1 MAQNANE
8 LTLGFNSFVA
18 YLQYRMQRLKKHYY
32 AYVSPLKL
40 TSELYREKLGRVPD
54 LHHPKTFNEKVLWL
68 KHFSDTSRWTQLAD
82 KYRVREYV
90 EQCGLGWM
98 LNELY
103 AVWERPEEIDLT
115 LPQLQGR
122 EFVLKTNNGCG
133 DVILVSDARTADLKS
148 IRHKMKRALRYHY
161 GFKSAEHHYMFIKP
175 CIIAEKMLHEN
186 PALSCSLI
194 DYKFFC
200 LDGEPCYCMVCY
212 DRQGHGGVQHLP
224 LRRPHLGAAQ
234 PLHQPLALQAGAAAD
249 SPPGIARPD
258 ARRRPPSLPRL
269 PRGARRPLRN
279 RRTPRLRRT
288 HLHLGGRHQ
297 PPLHRGVPADDG
309 RPDYAARGGAAEP
322 HAHGIRPLP
331 PPRAVGLRGLTPGDG
346 GRHA

>member
-212 DRQGHGGVQHLP
+212 DRQGHGGFNTCLYDAHTWEP
-224 LRRPHLGAAQ
+224 LNHYINPSHYKQGQRQIPRPASLDRMLDA
-234 PLHQPLALQAGAAAD
+234 
-249 SPPGIARPD
+249 
-258 ARRRPPSLPRL
+258 ARRLSHGFPEVRVDLYEI
-269 PRGARRPLRN
+269 
-279 RRTPRLRRT
+279 
-288 HLHLGGRHQ
+288 
-297 PPLHRGVPADDG
+297 DG
-309 RPDYAARGGAAEP
+309 RPVFGELTFTSAAGTSPRFTEEFQRMMGDR
-322 HAHGIRPLP
+322 ITLP
-331 PPRAVGLRGLTPGDG
+331 EEALPNRMPSGFVLF
-346 GRHA
+346 RHPERSGSEA

>member
-40 TSELYREKLGRVPD
+40 TAELYREKLGRVPD

-212 DRQGHGGVQHLP
+212 DRQGHGGFNTCLYDAHTWEP
-224 LRRPHLGAAQ
+224 LNHYINPSHYK
-234 PLHQPLALQAGAAAD
+234 
-249 SPPGIARPD
+249 PGQRQIP
-258 ARRRPPSLPRL
+258 RPPSLPRL

-331 PPRAVGLRGLTPGDG
+331 PPRAVGLRGLTPGDR

>member
-212 DRQGHGGVQHLP
+212 ARQGHGGFNTCLYDAHTWEP
-224 LRRPHLGAAQ
+224 LNH
-234 PLHQPLALQAGAAAD
+234 
-249 SPPGIARPD
+249 
-258 ARRRPPSLPRL
+258 
-269 PRGARRPLRN
+269 
-279 RRTPRLRRT
+279 
-288 HLHLGGRHQ
+288 
-297 PPLHRGVPADDG
+297 
-309 RPDYAARGGAAEP
+309 
-322 HAHGIRPLP
+322 
-331 PPRAVGLRGLTPGDG
+331 
-346 GRHA
+346 

>member
-161 GFKSAEHHYMFIKP
+161 GFKTAEHHYISIKP

-212 DRQGHGGVQHLP
+212 DRRGHEGFNTCLYDAHTWEP
-224 LRRPHLGAAQ
+224 LNHYINPSHYKPGQRQIPRPASLDRMLDA
-234 PLHQPLALQAGAAAD
+234 
-249 SPPGIARPD
+249 
-258 ARRRPPSLPRL
+258 ARRLSHGFPEVRVDLYEIDGHPVFGELTFTSAAGISPRFTEEFQRMMGDRITLPEEAL
-269 PRGARRPLRN
+269 PNCMPTGFVLF
-279 RRTPRLRRT
+279 
-288 HLHLGGRHQ
+288 RH
-297 PPLHRGVPADDG
+297 PERSGSEA
-309 RPDYAARGGAAEP
+309 
-322 HAHGIRPLP
+322 
-331 PPRAVGLRGLTPGDG
+331 
-346 GRHA
+346 